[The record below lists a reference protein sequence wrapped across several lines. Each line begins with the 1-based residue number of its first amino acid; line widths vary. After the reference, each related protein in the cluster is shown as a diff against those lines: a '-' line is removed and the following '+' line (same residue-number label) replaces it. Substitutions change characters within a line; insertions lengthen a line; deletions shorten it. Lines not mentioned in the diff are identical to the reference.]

1 MPLSAA
7 QIGDYRNDGF
17 LCPLSALTSDSADR
31 YRDQFLA
38 FEKSDLAKSAAD
50 LHKDIYL
57 FKPYLILKW
66 VDELVHEPG
75 LLDLAESLI
84 GPNIMCWSAGIFQ
97 KAPRSPNYVSWHQDA
112 VYYGLS
118 PVDHVVRVWVAL
130 SSARVENGT
139 LLYVR
144 GAHKEGLLPHDPTE
158 ADDNLLVNNETVRF
172 DADAYE
178 QVPVILDPGEVAI
191 HHLHMPHASGANRSD
206 EWRINLVITYLSPD
220 VRQDH
225 GPDSALLVR
234 GRDDFGNFEPESRP
248 DADFSPSARE
258 RHRRA
263 MDLRRGIFA
272 TAAAKYAAAEKQP

>member
-1 MPLSAA
+1 MSLSAF
-7 QIGDYRNDGF
+7 QISDYRNDGF
-17 LCPLSALTSDSADR
+17 LCPLRALTTDSAGY
-31 YRDQFLA
+31 YRDRFLE
-38 FEKSDLAKSAAD
+38 FEKSDLAKSVGD

-66 VDELVHEPG
+66 VDELVHEPD
-75 LLDLAESLI
+75 LLDLAESLV

-97 KAPRSPNYVSWHQDA
+97 KAPHTPNYVSWHQDA

-130 SSARVENGT
+130 SSAMVENGT

-144 GAHKEGLLPHDPTE
+144 GAHKLGLLPHDPTE
-158 ADDNLLVNNETVRF
+158 ANDNLLVNNETVRF
-172 DADAYE
+172 NADDYE

-191 HHLHMPHASGANRSD
+191 HHLHMPHASGENRSD
-206 EWRINLVITYLSPD
+206 DWRINLVITYLSPD

-234 GRDDFGNFEPESRP
+234 GRDDYGNFEPEARP
-248 DADFSPSARE
+248 DADFSTGARQT
-258 RHRRA
+258 HRRA
-263 MDLRRGIFA
+263 MDLRRGIFPM
-272 TAAAKYAAAEKQP
+272 AAAKYAAAERQP